1 MTATLSAPRSSTYA
15 EPRYRTTV
23 VGGRRLA
30 YREAGDPARPTV
42 VLLHGFP
49 TSSHMYRGLMAELAD
64 EYHLTAPDHLGFGA
78 SDAPSADEVQYTFE
92 LLTELTLAL
101 LDRLGLARFALY
113 VQDYGAPI
121 GLRLAARHPDRV
133 TAIISQSGNAYEE
146 GFTPFW
152 EPLVAYAKAR
162 AAGERPDD
170 TAVRALLTPEA
181 TRWQYT
187 HGVPADRLDRISPDT
202 WTLDQARL
210 DRPGNAKIQLDLFA
224 DYLFNLDEYP
234 AFQAMFRE
242 HHPPLLAVWG
252 EHDEI
257 FGPDG
262 ARAFARDLP
271 DAQIHLLDTGH
282 FALESRLPEITHLV
296 RHFLRGAH
304 GEAR

>member
-1 MTATLSAPRSSTYA
+1 MSATALAPVSSTYPT
-15 EPRYRTTV
+15 PRYRYAV
-23 VGGRRLA
+23 VDGHTLA
-30 YREAGDPARPTV
+30 YREAGDPTRPAL

-49 TSSHMYRGLMAELAD
+49 TSSHMYRGLMAELAG
-64 EYHLTAPDHLGFGA
+64 EYHVVAPDHLGFGA
-78 SDAPSADEVQYTFE
+78 SDAPSNEEVTYTFD
-92 LLTELTLAL
+92 LLADLTLDL
-101 LDRLGLARFALY
+101 LDKIGLVSFALY
-113 VQDYGAPI
+113 IQDYGAPI
-121 GLRLAARHPDRV
+121 GLRIAARHPERV
-133 TAIISQSGNAYEE
+133 SAIISQSGNAYEE

-162 AAGERPDD
+162 AAGEQPDD
-170 TAVRALLTPEA
+170 ESVRALLTSEA

-210 DRPGNAKIQLDLFA
+210 DRPGNAEIQLDLFA

-242 HHPPLLAVWG
+242 HRPPLLAVWG
-252 EHDEI
+252 EGDEI

-271 DAQIHLLDTGH
+271 DARIHLLDTGH
-282 FALESRLPEITHLV
+282 FALETHLPEITELV
-296 RHFLRGAH
+296 REFLRDALGS
-304 GEAR
+304 RR